1 MIRGSVR
8 LALKSTVTTQN
19 IESSKP
25 ILLGFL
31 EKKKKRKEKQKP
43 NKQNTPHNKTTK
55 DHVQYSDKQ
64 ESLYHLTIEF
74 TLNFNPYCIHCQ
86 PFLTLE

>member
-31 EKKKKRKEKQKP
+31 EKKKEKKRKAKTKQTKYP
-43 NKQNTPHNKTTK
+43 PQQNNKRPC
-55 DHVQYSDKQ
+55 SI
-64 ESLYHLTIEF
+64 LR
-74 TLNFNPYCIHCQ
+74 
-86 PFLTLE
+86 